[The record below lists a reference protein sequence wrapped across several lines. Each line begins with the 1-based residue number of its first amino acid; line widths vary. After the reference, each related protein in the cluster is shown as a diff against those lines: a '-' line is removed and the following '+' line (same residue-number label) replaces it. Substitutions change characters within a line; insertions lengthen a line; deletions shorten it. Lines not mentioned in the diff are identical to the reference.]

1 VTAADWRDRAAC
13 VDEDPDLFFPVV
25 ERGAHAAP
33 EIAAAKAV
41 CLRCPVIGQCRTW
54 ARRSL
59 PYGIAG
65 GLTADERRELPLP
78 PEVLKP
84 SGRLGSPIVG
94 DRREV
99 AAAGRQAIRSGARPA
114 EVAVQFGVTQRTA
127 TRWAAQVR
135 AREEATSAPDDRDS
149 ASMTCAGAR

>member
-1 VTAADWRDRAAC
+1 VTIANWRDRAAC
-13 VDEDPDLFFPVV
+13 VGEDPDLFFPIV
-25 ERGAHAAP
+25 ERGALAAP

-41 CLRCPVIGQCRTW
+41 CLRCPVIVECRAW

-84 SGRLGSPIVG
+84 SGRFGPPIVG

-114 EVAVQFGVTQRTA
+114 EVVAQFAVSQRTA

-135 AREEATSAPDDRDS
+135 AREEAGPTSYDRES
-149 ASMTCAGAR
+149 VGTTCGGAR